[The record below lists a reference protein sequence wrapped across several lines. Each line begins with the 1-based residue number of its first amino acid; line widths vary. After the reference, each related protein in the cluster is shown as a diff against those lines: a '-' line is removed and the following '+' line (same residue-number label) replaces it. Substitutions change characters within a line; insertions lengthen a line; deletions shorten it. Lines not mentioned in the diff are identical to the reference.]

1 MLIQLERLDDAFNLK
16 ATNEQGNS
24 VETDASPAIGGG
36 GKGMRPMEM
45 LLSSLGACSSI
56 DVIDI
61 LRKMRQPLDDIK
73 VTLNGEREKDKTP
86 SLFTD
91 IHVSFNLYGDLDVDK
106 AKKSGRY
113 VDGEILLGGED
124 FGKNGRR
131 LLGRR
136 IFWINN
142 SFLLNCN
149 SILLNSRLLA
159 VSPFSCGKQ
168 S

>member
-1 MLIQLERLDDAFNLK
+1 MLIQLERLDDAFNLR

-24 VETDASPAIGGG
+24 VETDAAPAIGGG

-61 LRKMRQPLDDIK
+61 LRKMRQPLNDIK

-91 IHVSFNLYGDLDVDK
+91 IHISFNLYGDLDVDK
-106 AKKSGRY
+106 AKRA
-113 VDGEILLGGED
+113 VDMSMEKYCSVAKILE
-124 FGKNGRR
+124 KTAKITWETN
-131 LLGRR
+131 
-136 IFWINN
+136 
-142 SFLLNCN
+142 
-149 SILLNSRLLA
+149 ILE
-159 VSPFSCGKQ
+159 K
-168 S
+168 

>member
-1 MLIQLERLDDAFNLK
+1 MVIKLERLDDAFHLR

-36 GKGMRPMEM
+36 GHGMRPMEM

-61 LRKMRQPLDDIK
+61 LRKMRQPLQDIK

-91 IHVSFNLYGDLDVDK
+91 IHIVFDLYGDLDVDK
-106 AKKSGRY
+106 AKRA
-113 VDGEILLGGED
+113 VDMSMEKYCSVAKIVEKTAKITWEANVVAG
-124 FGKNGRR
+124 
-131 LLGRR
+131 
-136 IFWINN
+136 
-142 SFLLNCN
+142 
-149 SILLNSRLLA
+149 
-159 VSPFSCGKQ
+159 
-168 S
+168 

>member
-1 MLIQLERLDDAFNLK
+1 MVIKLERLDDAFHLR
-16 ATNEQGNS
+16 ATNETGNT

-61 LRKMRQPLDDIK
+61 LNKMRQPLQDIK

-91 IHVSFNLYGDLDVDK
+91 IHVVFDLYGDLDRDK
-106 AKKSGRY
+106 AQRAVDMSMEKYCSVAKIVEKTAQITWEVNVVGR
-113 VDGEILLGGED
+113 
-124 FGKNGRR
+124 
-131 LLGRR
+131 
-136 IFWINN
+136 
-142 SFLLNCN
+142 
-149 SILLNSRLLA
+149 
-159 VSPFSCGKQ
+159 
-168 S
+168 

>member
-24 VETDASPAIGGG
+24 VETDAAPAIGGG

-61 LRKMRQPLDDIK
+61 LRKMRQPLNDIK

-91 IHVSFNLYGDLDVDK
+91 IHVTFNLYGDLDVDK
-106 AKKSGRY
+106 AKRA
-113 VDGEILLGGED
+113 VDMSMEKYCSVAKILE
-124 FGKNGRR
+124 KTAKITWETN
-131 LLGRR
+131 
-136 IFWINN
+136 
-142 SFLLNCN
+142 
-149 SILLNSRLLA
+149 ILE
-159 VSPFSCGKQ
+159 K
-168 S
+168 

>member
-24 VETDASPAIGGG
+24 VETDAAPAIGGG

-61 LRKMRQPLDDIK
+61 LRKMRQPLNDIK

-91 IHVSFNLYGDLDVDK
+91 IHISFNLYGDLDVDK
-106 AKKSGRY
+106 AKRA
-113 VDGEILLGGED
+113 VDMSMEKYCSVAKILE
-124 FGKNGRR
+124 KTAKITWETN
-131 LLGRR
+131 
-136 IFWINN
+136 
-142 SFLLNCN
+142 
-149 SILLNSRLLA
+149 ILE
-159 VSPFSCGKQ
+159 K
-168 S
+168 

>member
-1 MLIQLERLDDAFNLK
+1 MLIKLERLDDAFHLR

-36 GKGMRPMEM
+36 GHGMRPMEM

-61 LRKMRQPLDDIK
+61 LRKMRQPLQDIK

-91 IHVSFNLYGDLDVDK
+91 IHIVFDLYGDLDVDK
-106 AKKSGRY
+106 AKRA
-113 VDGEILLGGED
+113 VDMSMEKYCSVAKIVEKTAKITWGTNVVAG
-124 FGKNGRR
+124 
-131 LLGRR
+131 
-136 IFWINN
+136 
-142 SFLLNCN
+142 
-149 SILLNSRLLA
+149 
-159 VSPFSCGKQ
+159 
-168 S
+168 

>member
-24 VETDASPAIGGG
+24 VETDAAPAIGGG

-61 LRKMRQPLDDIK
+61 LRKMRQPLNDIK

-91 IHVSFNLYGDLDVDK
+91 IHISFNLYGDLDVDK
-106 AKKSGRY
+106 AQRA
-113 VDGEILLGGED
+113 VDMSMEKYCSVAKILE
-124 FGKNGRR
+124 KTAKITWETN
-131 LLGRR
+131 
-136 IFWINN
+136 
-142 SFLLNCN
+142 
-149 SILLNSRLLA
+149 ILE
-159 VSPFSCGKQ
+159 K
-168 S
+168 

>member
-1 MLIQLERLDDAFNLK
+1 MLIQLERLDDAFNLR

-24 VETDASPAIGGG
+24 VETDAAPAIGGG

-61 LRKMRQPLDDIK
+61 LRKMRQPLNDIK

-91 IHVSFNLYGDLDVDK
+91 IHISFNLYGDLDVDK
-106 AKKSGRY
+106 AQRA
-113 VDGEILLGGED
+113 VDMSMEKYCSVAKILE
-124 FGKNGRR
+124 KTAKITWETN
-131 LLGRR
+131 
-136 IFWINN
+136 
-142 SFLLNCN
+142 
-149 SILLNSRLLA
+149 ILE
-159 VSPFSCGKQ
+159 K
-168 S
+168 

>member
-1 MLIQLERLDDAFNLK
+1 MALAVASTSSTSLTSSTSSTLFMTIKLERLDDAFHLR

-36 GKGMRPMEM
+36 GRGMRPMEM

-61 LRKMRQPLDDIK
+61 LRKMRQPLQDIK

-91 IHVSFNLYGDLDVDK
+91 IHIVFDLYGDLDVDK
-106 AKKSGRY
+106 AKRA
-113 VDGEILLGGED
+113 VDMSMEKYCSVAKIVEKTAKITWEANVVAG
-124 FGKNGRR
+124 
-131 LLGRR
+131 
-136 IFWINN
+136 
-142 SFLLNCN
+142 
-149 SILLNSRLLA
+149 
-159 VSPFSCGKQ
+159 
-168 S
+168 

>member
-24 VETDASPAIGGG
+24 VETDAAPAIGGG

-91 IHVSFNLYGDLDVDK
+91 IHVTFNLYGDLDVDK
-106 AKKSGRY
+106 AKRA
-113 VDGEILLGGED
+113 VDMSMEKYCSVAKILE
-124 FGKNGRR
+124 KTAKITWETN
-131 LLGRR
+131 
-136 IFWINN
+136 
-142 SFLLNCN
+142 
-149 SILLNSRLLA
+149 ILE
-159 VSPFSCGKQ
+159 K
-168 S
+168 

>member
-1 MLIQLERLDDAFNLK
+1 MTIKLERLDDAFHLR

-36 GKGMRPMEM
+36 GRGMRPMEM

-61 LRKMRQPLDDIK
+61 LRKMRQPLQDIK

-91 IHVSFNLYGDLDVDK
+91 IHIVFDLYGDLDVDK
-106 AKKSGRY
+106 AKRA
-113 VDGEILLGGED
+113 VDMSMEKYCSVAKIVEKTAKITWEANVVAG
-124 FGKNGRR
+124 
-131 LLGRR
+131 
-136 IFWINN
+136 
-142 SFLLNCN
+142 
-149 SILLNSRLLA
+149 
-159 VSPFSCGKQ
+159 
-168 S
+168 

>member
-24 VETDASPAIGGG
+24 VETDAAPAIGGG

-61 LRKMRQPLDDIK
+61 LRKMRQPLNDIK

-106 AKKSGRY
+106 AKRA
-113 VDGEILLGGED
+113 VDMSMEKYCSVAKILE
-124 FGKNGRR
+124 KTAKITWETN
-131 LLGRR
+131 
-136 IFWINN
+136 
-142 SFLLNCN
+142 
-149 SILLNSRLLA
+149 ILD
-159 VSPFSCGKQ
+159 K
-168 S
+168 